1 MVKILGID
9 RERCIKCEKCVEVCT
24 VLLFSVEQNEE
35 TMEKSI
41 VFSDSL
47 KRCFRCGHCIAI
59 CPTEAI
65 PYEDADAPYNFEEAS
80 NPEKILSF
88 DDLMKL
94 VRSRRSIR
102 KYENKPVPREKIE
115 SILEAMRYAPSAS
128 NRQGRKYIVI
138 TDQNKI
144 KELSKKVANMIAKTK
159 KYFKLRYLVIPF
171 TKGVIRKRLLNPKT
185 KKSMVMFLEETAK
198 GRDLIFFHAPCVI
211 ILYAPKYSQMT
222 GPDAGIAITH
232 GMFAAQV
239 LRLGTCWIGFAQEY
253 LWRSKKTRKKL
264 GIPKWCNVYGVM
276 IVGYPTLKFERA
288 PPRRQLKA
296 QWLE

>member
-1 MVKILGID
+1 MVKILGVD
-9 RERCIKCEKCVEVCT
+9 RERCVKCEKCVEVCIIR
-24 VLLFSVEQNEE
+24 LFSIEQNEE

-65 PYEDADAPYNFEEAS
+65 SYEDADSPYNFEEAS
-80 NPEKILSF
+80 NPEKILLF

-94 VRSRRSIR
+94 VRSRKSIR
-102 KYENKPVPREKIE
+102 KYENKPVPKEKIE
-115 SILEAMRYAPSAS
+115 SILEVMRYAPSAS

-144 KELSKKVANMIAKTK
+144 RELSKKVANMIAITK
-159 KYFKLRYLVIPF
+159 KYFMLRYLVIPF

-185 KKSMVMFLEETAK
+185 KKSMMMFLEETAK

-232 GMFAAQV
+232 GMFAAQA
-239 LRLGTCWIGFAQEY
+239 LGLGTCWIGFAQEY

-264 GIPKWCNVYGVM
+264 GIPTWCNVYGVL

-288 PPRRQLKA
+288 PPRRQLTV